1 MSKDKAEEKAR
12 AIQARTERLKLISK
26 IPLIKS
32 NILYIAESGSINGS
46 LMLSIEKLMDNY
58 TESLST
64 ENAQLREALREVI
77 SRYEILE
84 RSVMVHPDYV
94 FGYDNDEWHTFI
106 DCGKEPLNE
115 AKQLLTDKE

>member
-1 MSKDKAEEKAR
+1 MSKDKSEEKA
-12 AIQARTERLKLISK
+12 
-26 IPLIKS
+26 
-32 NILYIAESGSINGS
+32 N
-46 LMLSIEKLMDNY
+46 
-58 TESLST
+58 
-64 ENAQLREALREVI
+64 NAQLFLIENKLNDLVISPLWCNDKVYVSDTLMKYTDSLSAENAKLRESLREVI

-94 FGYDNDEWHTFI
+94 FGDDNDEWHTFI

>member
-1 MSKDKAEEKAR
+1 MSKDKAEEKPYL
-12 AIQARTERLKLISK
+12 QDLFEHMNNEHGLILTQSEMLE
-26 IPLIKS
+26 I
-32 NILYIAESGSINGS
+32 
-46 LMLSIEKLMDNY
+46 LSICGKEYDNVQFELGEIERQH
-58 TESLST
+58 TDLST

-94 FGYDNDEWHTFI
+94 FGDDNDEWHTFI

>member
-1 MSKDKAEEKAR
+1 MSKDKAEEKANN
-12 AIQARTERLKLISK
+12 AQLFLIENKLNDLVIS
-26 IPLIKS
+26 PLWCKDKVYVS
-32 NILYIAESGSINGS
+32 DT
-46 LMLSIEKLMDNY
+46 LMKY
-58 TESLST
+58 TDSLST

-94 FGYDNDEWHTFI
+94 FGDDNDEWHTFI

-115 AKQLLTDKE
+115 AKQLLTEIQK

>member
-12 AIQARTERLKLISK
+12 EYAIKKYGDELIFHEPYLETLGDFKAGYTQAITD
-26 IPLIKS
+26 
-32 NILYIAESGSINGS
+32 
-46 LMLSIEKLMDNY
+46 LSA
-58 TESLST
+58 

-94 FGYDNDEWHTFI
+94 FGDDNDEWHTFI

-115 AKQLLTDKE
+115 AKQLLTDNAQDNENN